1 MSSSPKLEFRHLVVD
16 FASLMSISNY
26 CSQKGK
32 FFLVAVI
39 LLFATVASEAKRGK
53 HRDHHNHRSQERE
66 DSRSRSR
73 SWESRS
79 RESGSRESGSR
90 ESGSRESG
98 SSESDESSEDAL
110 PQCYNCDGKTNEEC
124 NANVETCLSS
134 QFVSV
139 TYKIALSS
147 AQITSLITV
156 PDYSDQWQLGQPDG
170 PGGRETQCPEETQ
183 CPVGPQGPPGP
194 RGPPGLPGVSVQ
206 GDPGAPG
213 LDGRP
218 GEPGERGS
226 AGLPGQD
233 GSPGPKGDR
242 GSSGIPGIPGRPG
255 TTGPRGD
262 PGSSNCP
269 LCRPECT
276 RVVAFSANAFDV
288 EQESEDAITVGFP
301 TSSTTSNIGG
311 GLHATGVFTAPMSG
325 AYFFHVTTRANG
337 NGATPLLFYKG
348 NDVIMIT
355 GRSDVDAVGPYPVG
369 TNSMLVELMAGESVQ
384 LKIKPKKSGFFSS
397 IISDVTS
404 SPTDVTFVG
413 YRVAGCL
420 EQSGN

>member
-39 LLFATVASEAKRGK
+39 LLLATVASEAKRGK

-66 DSRSRSR
+66 GIIIMTSCHLHLTLYGQDCFLWYACNIFVIRIIPKYPQWFHWFLITCHSDSRSRSR

-147 AQITSLITV
+147 AQIT
-156 PDYSDQWQLGQPDG
+156 
-170 PGGRETQCPEETQ
+170 
-183 CPVGPQGPPGP
+183 
-194 RGPPGLPGVSVQ
+194 
-206 GDPGAPG
+206 
-213 LDGRP
+213 
-218 GEPGERGS
+218 
-226 AGLPGQD
+226 
-233 GSPGPKGDR
+233 
-242 GSSGIPGIPGRPG
+242 
-255 TTGPRGD
+255 
-262 PGSSNCP
+262 
-269 LCRPECT
+269 
-276 RVVAFSANAFDV
+276 
-288 EQESEDAITVGFP
+288 
-301 TSSTTSNIGG
+301 
-311 GLHATGVFTAPMSG
+311 
-325 AYFFHVTTRANG
+325 
-337 NGATPLLFYKG
+337 
-348 NDVIMIT
+348 
-355 GRSDVDAVGPYPVG
+355 
-369 TNSMLVELMAGESVQ
+369 
-384 LKIKPKKSGFFSS
+384 
-397 IISDVTS
+397 
-404 SPTDVTFVG
+404 
-413 YRVAGCL
+413 
-420 EQSGN
+420 